1 MTAENR
7 RAAIGQEVA
16 HGRRALEA
24 ARVLRDLGLPND
36 SLSRLY
42 YALFHFVSAMLL
54 TEGVEPRSH
63 KAIAGLLGRH
73 FLSSGVLSAEDVAVV
88 SRTYASRDLADYE
101 RAWLAD
107 DAALGRAFSEVEPL
121 LEKITESL
129 EKGGWLERA

>member
-1 MTAENR
+1 
-7 RAAIGQEVA
+7 
-16 HGRRALEA
+16 
-24 ARVLRDLGLPND
+24 
-36 SLSRLY
+36 
-42 YALFHFVSAMLL
+42 
-54 TEGVEPRSH
+54 
-63 KAIAGLLGRH
+63 
-73 FLSSGVLSAEDVAVV
+73 VLSAEDVAVV